1 MTDNMKIT
9 ITERSPQLIFTQW
22 LFLGILLILNSG
34 LSAQEADNE
43 FTLDAKFKTRAEL
56 RYGGFDPNS
65 DENIAH
71 FINGQYQLN
80 IGYKRSWLE
89 LKLSPRFAGIWGGS
103 SASISL
109 AEGWALMRTK
119 HGFFAKIGRQDLEY
133 DDERILGYDD
143 WSMTA
148 STHDVLK
155 FGYEGF
161 GHKVHV
167 LLAYN
172 QDADNVST
180 GGTYYSGGIQ
190 PYKTMQTIWYH
201 YETPKSFFG
210 ISLLAMNIGMQDAF
224 QQSKITF
231 YQQLYGGYM
240 TLRPKYCL
248 FEGAFYYQLGD
259 EEHGIPMDAYMGSFK
274 FHFSTNDM
282 YSIYGG
288 YDYLSGDKYFAVP
301 PSGMIGLVR
310 HDKVRG
316 FSSLFG
322 SHHDFYGAMDFFYMD
337 SYVNNFTPG
346 LQNVYMGAYV
356 KPVKGLKID
365 AAYHFFAIA
374 TDLAKF
380 KKPLGHE
387 VELSVEYSFAE
398 FVTLS
403 SGYSFMVGTE
413 TMEHLQSVSSKR
425 HLHWGWLML
434 TVNPTIFTKAWAD
447 KKKKR
452 DNAVTT
458 E

>member
-1 MTDNMKIT
+1 M
-9 ITERSPQLIFTQW
+9 
-22 LFLGILLILNSG
+22 
-34 LSAQEADNE
+34 
-43 FTLDAKFKTRAEL
+43 
-56 RYGGFDPNS
+56 
-65 DENIAH
+65 
-71 FINGQYQLN
+71 
-80 IGYKRSWLE
+80 
-89 LKLSPRFAGIWGGS
+89 KLSPRFAGIWGGS

-210 ISLLAMNIGMQDAF
+210 ISLLAMNIGMQGTF
-224 QQSKITF
+224 QQSKVTF

-282 YSIYGG
+282 YSIYPL
-288 YDYLSGDKYFAVP
+288 LSFLKY
-301 PSGMIGLVR
+301 I
-310 HDKVRG
+310 
-316 FSSLFG
+316 
-322 SHHDFYGAMDFFYMD
+322 
-337 SYVNNFTPG
+337 
-346 LQNVYMGAYV
+346 
-356 KPVKGLKID
+356 
-365 AAYHFFAIA
+365 
-374 TDLAKF
+374 
-380 KKPLGHE
+380 
-387 VELSVEYSFAE
+387 
-398 FVTLS
+398 
-403 SGYSFMVGTE
+403 
-413 TMEHLQSVSSKR
+413 
-425 HLHWGWLML
+425 
-434 TVNPTIFTKAWAD
+434 
-447 KKKKR
+447 
-452 DNAVTT
+452 
-458 E
+458 